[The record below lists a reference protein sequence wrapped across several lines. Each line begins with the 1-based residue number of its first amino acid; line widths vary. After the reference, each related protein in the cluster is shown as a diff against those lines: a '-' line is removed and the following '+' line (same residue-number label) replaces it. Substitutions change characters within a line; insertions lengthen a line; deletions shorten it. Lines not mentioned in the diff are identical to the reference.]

1 MQNVL
6 AQENFKA
13 YFEMIFWVQGACKWE
28 MLSRANK
35 PSFISGKM
43 KIFFLL

>member
-13 YFEMIFWVQGACKWE
+13 HFEMIFWVQ
-28 MLSRANK
+28 LHVNK
-35 PSFISGKM
+35 PYANEYLAVFYYSFYYA
-43 KIFFLL
+43 